1 MGNSY
6 SFDSKLKQM
15 LQNLPEN
22 IQKELRD
29 WVNNSSSVNIFAT
42 GQSGTGKSSLTNS
55 LVGHVIAKEGD
66 TLDPETTAVKCHKL
80 TSREGYKVTV
90 WDSPGLQDGTK
101 NEAEYL
107 RDLKKNCS
115 DMDLC
120 VYCINVS
127 KSRFTPGCK
136 DLLAMKKLTDT
147 FGTTLWDHTVIALT
161 FANELEEKT
170 EDMIRASLIGD
181 KEKVCTLFKEKISE
195 WEEQIKRLMIS
206 EVGLDKDKV
215 VNIDFVPTGYHDSPS
230 LPDRNHWMSS
240 FWFTALYST
249 KQRAQ
254 PALIMMNNNRIINS
268 FEDLREEDLE
278 RFCHEQPLI
287 FAARGYA
294 IGKKYGV
301 EDIGVAL
308 GVKAGVK
315 LLVETRLLLELRC
328 ALSTALSGVVLELKH
343 SVDEE
348 GEDKQEIKKELCEE
362 SQEDIDLKG

>member
-1 MGNSY
+1 MGNSH
-6 SFDSKLKQM
+6 SVDAKLKQM

-22 IQKELRD
+22 IQVELREC
-29 WVNNSSSVNIFAT
+29 VNNSSSVNIFAT
-42 GQSGTGKSSLTNS
+42 GRSGTGKSSLINS
-55 LVGHVIAKEGD
+55 LVGRDVATEGD

-80 TSREGYKVTV
+80 TTMGGYKVTV

-101 NEAEYL
+101 NEAAYL
-107 RDLKKNCS
+107 RDLKTNCS

-120 VYCINVS
+120 IYCISVS
-127 KSRFTPGCK
+127 CHFTPGCK

-161 FANELEEKT
+161 FANELEEIT
-170 EDMIRASLIGD
+170 EDMIRASVRGD

-195 WEEQIKRLMIS
+195 WEEKIKQLMIS
-206 EVGLDKDKV
+206 EVGLDEDKV
-215 VNIDFVPTGYHDSPS
+215 ANIDFVPTGYHDSPR

-254 PALIMMNNNRIINS
+254 PALIMMNNSRIINN
-268 FEDLREEDLE
+268 FEDLRDEDVE

-301 EDIGVAL
+301 EDIGIAL

-315 LLVETRLLLELRC
+315 LLVQTHLLLELRFV
-328 ALSTALSGVVLELKH
+328 LSTV
-343 SVDEE
+343 
-348 GEDKQEIKKELCEE
+348 IKEKESECEE
-362 SQEDIDLKG
+362 SEDKELEESGRELCQESRGDIGLKG

>member
-1 MGNSY
+1 MGNFN
-6 SFDSKLKQM
+6 SFDSKLKLM

-42 GQSGTGKSSLTNS
+42 GQSGSGKSSLVNS
-55 LVGHVIAKEGD
+55 LVGRDVATEGD

-101 NEAEYL
+101 NEAAYL
-107 RDLKKNCS
+107 RDLKKKCS

-127 KSRFTPGCK
+127 KNRFTRGCK

-161 FANELEEKT
+161 FANELEAKS
-170 EDMIRASLIGD
+170 EDMMRASLRGD
-181 KEKVCTLFKEKISE
+181 KEKICTLFKEKVSE
-195 WEEQIKRLMIS
+195 WEEKIKQLMIS
-206 EVGLDKDKV
+206 EVELDEGKV
-215 VNIDFVPTGYHDSPS
+215 AKIDFVPTGYHSSPR
-230 LPDRNHWMSS
+230 LPDRDHWMSS

-254 PALIMMNNNRIINS
+254 PALIMMNHNRIINN
-268 FEDLREEDLE
+268 FEDLRDEDVE
-278 RFCHEQPLI
+278 KFYHEQPLI

-294 IGKKYGV
+294 IGQKYGV

-308 GVKAGVK
+308 GIRAGVK
-315 LLVETRLLLELRC
+315 LLVQTRLLLELRC
-328 ALSTALSGVVLELKH
+328 ALSTALSSVVLKLKDGI
-343 SVDEE
+343 DEE
-348 GEDKQEIKKELCEE
+348 GEDKQESRKGLCED